1 MSEWIK
7 FSFEMFS
14 ETEACDL
21 VMYLDGTLVES
32 GRMGTIV
39 DADHLVAKHRS
50 TWIELSDDVV
60 NGTGDHT
67 IRINVV
73 ERLDALNGLPF
84 NEYPIIDLVGI
95 ELSGSVH
102 TSIDYNIN
110 SSIRV
115 YNVLDDSYQ
124 KLIDDG
130 TVNHDSQVTEDIGN
144 GSTIYSVS
152 DWTDCKVIGPGAW
165 MLDFTCPYLTWY
177 NAVHAD

>member
-7 FSFEMFS
+7 FSFEMLS

-21 VMYLDGTLVES
+21 VMYLDDTLIES
-32 GRMGTIV
+32 GRIGTIV
-39 DADHLVAKHRS
+39 DADHPVAKQRPL
-50 TWIELSDDVV
+50 WIELSDDLV
-60 NGTGDHT
+60 NGTGNHT

-73 ERLDALNGLPF
+73 ERLDAENNLPF
-84 NEYPIIDLVGI
+84 NEYPMIDLSEI

-102 TSIDYNIN
+102 TSQDGNIN

-115 YNVLDDSYQ
+115 YNVLDASYQ
-124 KLIDDG
+124 SLIDSG
-130 TVNHDSQVTEDIGN
+130 EVYHESQVTEDIGN
-144 GSTIYSVS
+144 GDTIYSVS